1 MALPLYLA
9 MTAAEMRGND
19 ILPPQFAYMA
29 CLFSPYGTG
38 LSNCPKSLPEGS
50 LLILNDRT
58 PIHSHDHSLIAAQL
72 QEMAES
78 WAVSGILLDFQRP
91 DCEETAVLTKHLVN
105 ALPCPVG
112 VSDIY
117 GNDLDCPV
125 FLPPV
130 PLDLPSETY
139 LTPWQGREIWLEA
152 ALEGLEIQLTEAG
165 ASSSPLPCREA
176 LDIYHRDPVLHCHY
190 ACQQEESCVRFTLRR
205 RREDLEALLEEV
217 KQLGVTRAV
226 GLWQELSCRES
237 SLPNARL
244 SNS

>member
-19 ILPPQFAYMA
+19 VLPPQFAYMA

-38 LSNCPKSLPEGS
+38 LSNCPKALPEGS

-58 PIHSHDHSLIAAQL
+58 PIHGHDHSLIAGQL
-72 QEMAES
+72 QEMAEFL
-78 WAVSGILLDFQRP
+78 AVSSILLDFQRP
-91 DCEETAVLTKHLVN
+91 DCEETSTLAKHLVN

-112 VSDIY
+112 ISEGY
-117 GNDLDCPV
+117 GGELDCPV

-130 PLDLPSETY
+130 PLDMRLEEY
-139 LTPWQGREIWLEA
+139 LSPWQGREIWLDA
-152 ALEGLEIQLTEAG
+152 ALDGLQIQLTEAG
-165 ASSSPLPCREA
+165 AASSPLPSWDSADSGYREHA
-176 LDIYHRDPVLHCHY
+176 LHCHY
-190 ACQQEESCVRFTLRR
+190 KCKQEADSIQFTLWRSR
-205 RREDLEALLEEV
+205 ADLGALLEEAEA
-217 KQLGVTRAV
+217 LGVTRAV

-244 SNS
+244 LNS